1 MIKNNPPLWGEGGG
15 QKIMSKFRHA
25 KRDAKKAAYA
35 AKQEKEG
42 QSVINW
48 IFGVLIVLG
57 AIYAIYTIM
66 FVG

>member
-1 MIKNNPPLWGEGGG
+1 
-15 QKIMSKFRHA
+15 MSKFRHA